1 MDYFY
6 DGQVRRYVTQ
16 FMRIFIGFK
25 YKTGGDVPEERH
37 VPVMY
42 GDLTRQVAGII
53 KDNSENKLSTV
64 PRIACYISGL
74 ELDTSRLSDYS
85 FVSKLSVRER
95 EYTVNNLGE
104 RTYGSAQ
111 GGGYTVERLMPTPF
125 KLTMKAE
132 IWTSSTDQKLQLLEQ
147 ILVLFN
153 PSLEIQ
159 TTDNYIDWTS
169 ISVVD
174 LNSVNFSSRTI
185 PQGTE
190 SEIDICTL
198 EFQTPIW
205 ISPPAKVKKLGIIKN
220 IIMNVFGESGQLL
233 GLEDLIFNGDNPTSQ
248 VRNTVDQFGVL
259 LILNKATGF
268 YDLTV
273 LDVYEAVLGLGLDAT
288 LYKGNQLRLDWYKIL
303 EIHGGYTG
311 TSRIHFTQPSGYEVT
326 GTFTI
331 NEVDP
336 TYLVIDLD
344 MDTIPTNTMLAVTA
358 IVDPYKFS
366 PIEKFGSIAAIPVG
380 TRYLMLDDVN
390 NSANVGQHVE
400 NGGWNYGDSGSTAYD
415 GPDAWKDLIS
425 DDTVIKANSII
436 EWTGATW
443 IETFD
448 PSTVT
453 AIQYFTNLTTG
464 VQYKWD
470 GTQWL
475 RSFEGEYA
483 AGYWRFDLNA

>member
-104 RTYGSAQ
+104 REYSGAQ

-125 KLTMKAE
+125 KLTLKAE

-159 TTDNYIDWTS
+159 TTDNYVDWTS
-169 ISVVD
+169 LSVVD
-174 LNSVNFSSRTI
+174 LTGVTFSSRTI

-248 VRNTVDQFGVL
+248 VRNTVDRFGVL

-273 LDVYEAVLGLGLDAT
+273 LDVYEAVLGLGLDAS
-288 LYKGNQLRLDWYKIL
+288 LYKGNQLRLDWYKVL

-344 MDTIPTNTMLAVTA
+344 MDTIPTNTMSAVTA

-436 EWTGATW
+436 EWTGNTW

-448 PSTVT
+448 PSTVK

-483 AGYWRFDLNA
+483 AGYWRFDLDA

>member
-104 RTYGSAQ
+104 REYGSAQ

-185 PQGTE
+185 PQGAE

-233 GLEDLIFNGDNPTSQ
+233 GLEDLIFNGDTPTSQ
-248 VRNTVDQFGVL
+248 VQNTVDQFGVL

-273 LDVYEAVLGLGLDAT
+273 LDVYEAVLGLGLDAS

-400 NGGWNYGDSGSTAYD
+400 NGGWDYGDSGSTAYD

-425 DDTVIKANSII
+425 NDTVIKANSII
-436 EWTGATW
+436 EWTGTTW
-443 IETFD
+443 QETFD

-453 AIQYFTNLTTG
+453 TIQYFTNLTTG
-464 VQYKWD
+464 VQYKWT
-470 GTQWL
+470 GTTWL

-483 AGYWRFDLNA
+483 AGYWRFDLDA

>member
-25 YKTGGDVPEERH
+25 YKTGGDIPEERH

-42 GDLTRQVAGII
+42 GDMTRQVASLI

-95 EYTVNNLGE
+95 QYTVNDAGE
-104 RTYGSAQ
+104 REYGYTQ

-159 TTDNYIDWTS
+159 TTDNYVDWTS

-185 PQGTE
+185 PQGAE
-190 SEIDICTL
+190 SEIDICTI

-220 IIMNVFGESGQLL
+220 IVMNVFGESGQLL
-233 GLEDLIFNGDNPTSQ
+233 NLEDLIFNRDAPTSQ
-248 VRNTVDQFGVL
+248 QRETVDRFGVL
-259 LILNKATGF
+259 LILNKATGL

-288 LYKGNQLRLDWYKIL
+288 PYKNNQLRLDWNKVL

-311 TSRIHFTQPSGYEVT
+311 TSRIHFTQPSGYEIT
-326 GTFTI
+326 GTFTV
-331 NEVDP
+331 NELDP
-336 TYLVIDLD
+336 TYLVVDLD
-344 MDTIPTNTMLAVTA
+344 MDTIPTNTIVAVTA

-366 PIEKFGSIAAIPVG
+366 PIEKFGAISNIPVG

-390 NSANVGQHVE
+390 NSDNVGQHVE

-415 GPDAWKDLIS
+415 GPDAWKDLIGN
-425 DDTVIKANSII
+425 DTVIKANSII
-436 EWTGATW
+436 EWTGAAW
-443 IETFD
+443 IQTFN
-448 PSTVT
+448 PATVT
-453 AIQYFTNLTTG
+453 STQYFTNLTTG

-483 AGYWRFDLNA
+483 AGYWRFDLDA

>member
-1 MDYFY
+1 
-6 DGQVRRYVTQ
+6 
-16 FMRIFIGFK
+16 MRIFIGFK

-125 KLTMKAE
+125 KLTLKAE

-233 GLEDLIFNGDNPTSQ
+233 GLEDLVFNGDSPTSQ

-273 LDVYEAVLGLGLDAT
+273 LDVYEAVLGLGLDAS
-288 LYKGNQLRLDWYKIL
+288 LYKGNQLRLDWYKVL
-303 EIHGGYTG
+303 ELYGGYTG

-344 MDTIPTNTMLAVTA
+344 MDTIPTNTLTAVTA

-443 IETFD
+443 IETFN

-483 AGYWRFDLNA
+483 AGYWRFDLDA

>member
-1 MDYFY
+1 MEYFY

-125 KLTMKAE
+125 KLTLKAE

-233 GLEDLIFNGDNPTSQ
+233 GLEDLVFNGDSPTSQ

-273 LDVYEAVLGLGLDAT
+273 LDVYEAVLGLGLDAS
-288 LYKGNQLRLDWYKIL
+288 LYKGNQLRLDWYKVL
-303 EIHGGYTG
+303 ELYGGYTG

-344 MDTIPTNTMLAVTA
+344 MDTIPTNTLTAVTA

-400 NGGWNYGDSGSTAYD
+400 NSGWNNGDSGSTAYD

-425 DDTVIKANSII
+425 NDTVIKANSII
-436 EWTGATW
+436 EWTGTTW
-443 IETFD
+443 QETFD

-464 VQYKWD
+464 VQYKWT
-470 GTQWL
+470 GATWL

-483 AGYWRFDLNA
+483 AGYWRFDLDA

>member
-1 MDYFY
+1 
-6 DGQVRRYVTQ
+6 
-16 FMRIFIGFK
+16 MRIFIGFK

-104 RTYGSAQ
+104 RTYGGAQ

-125 KLTMKAE
+125 KLTLKAE

-159 TTDNYIDWTS
+159 TTDNYVDWTS

-273 LDVYEAVLGLGLDAT
+273 LDVYEAVLGLGLDAS
-288 LYKGNQLRLDWYKIL
+288 LYKGNQLRLDWYKVL

-344 MDTIPTNTMLAVTA
+344 MDTIPTNTMSAVTA

-380 TRYLMLDDVN
+380 TRYLM
-390 NSANVGQHVE
+390 
-400 NGGWNYGDSGSTAYD
+400 
-415 GPDAWKDLIS
+415 
-425 DDTVIKANSII
+425 
-436 EWTGATW
+436 
-443 IETFD
+443 
-448 PSTVT
+448 
-453 AIQYFTNLTTG
+453 
-464 VQYKWD
+464 
-470 GTQWL
+470 
-475 RSFEGEYA
+475 
-483 AGYWRFDLNA
+483 

>member
-42 GDLTRQVAGII
+42 GDMTRQVASLI

-95 EYTVNNLGE
+95 TYTTNDAGE
-104 RTYGSAQ
+104 REYSNSQ

-132 IWTSSTDQKLQLLEQ
+132 IWTSNTDQKLQLLEQ

-159 TTDNYIDWTS
+159 TTDNYVDWTS

-185 PQGTE
+185 PQGSE
-190 SEIDICTL
+190 SEIDICTM

-220 IIMNVFGESGQLL
+220 IVMNVFGESGQLL
-233 GLEDLIFNGDNPTSQ
+233 GLEDLIFNGDAPTSQ
-248 VRNTVDQFGVL
+248 QRNTVDQFGVL
-259 LILNKATGF
+259 LILNKATGL

-288 LYKGNQLRLDWYKIL
+288 PYKNNQVRLDWLKVL
-303 EIHGGYTG
+303 ELHGGYTG

-326 GTFTI
+326 GTFTV
-331 NEVDP
+331 NELDP

-344 MDTIPTNTMLAVTA
+344 MDTVPTNTIPAVTA
-358 IVDPYKFS
+358 IVNPYKFS

-380 TRYLMLDDVN
+380 TSYLMLDDVN

-415 GPDAWKDLIS
+415 GPDAWKDLIGN
-425 DDTVIKANSII
+425 DTVIKANSII
-436 EWTGATW
+436 EWTGTAW
-443 IETFD
+443 LERFD

-453 AIQYFTNLTTG
+453 TVQYFTNLTTG

-483 AGYWRFDLNA
+483 AGYWRFDLDA

>member
-6 DGQVRRYVTQ
+6 DAQVRRYVTQ

-37 VPVMY
+37 VPVLY
-42 GDLTRQVAGII
+42 GDMTRQVASMI

-74 ELDTSRLSDYS
+74 ELDNSRLSDYS

-95 EYTVNNLGE
+95 QYTTNQAGE
-104 RTYGSAQ
+104 REYGSVQ

-125 KLTMKAE
+125 KLSMKAE
-132 IWTSSTDQKLQLLEQ
+132 IWTSNTDQKLQLLEQ

-159 TTDNYIDWTS
+159 TTDNYVDWTS

-174 LNSVNFSSRTI
+174 LSSINFSSRTI
-185 PQGTE
+185 PQGGE
-190 SEIDICTL
+190 SDIDICTL
-198 EFQTPIW
+198 DFQTPIW
-205 ISPPAKVKKLGIIKN
+205 ISPPAKVKKMGIIKN

-233 GLEDLIFNGDNPTSQ
+233 DLEDLIFNGDSATTQ
-248 VRNTVDQFGVL
+248 VRTTVDQFGVL
-259 LILNKATGF
+259 LILNKPTGF

-273 LDVYEAVLGLGLDAT
+273 LNVYEAVLSLGLDAT
-288 LYKGNQLRLDWYKIL
+288 PYKGNQERLNWYKVL
-303 EIHGGYTG
+303 ELHGGYTG
-311 TSRIHFTQPSGYEVT
+311 TSRVHFTQPSGYEVT
-326 GTFTI
+326 GTFTV
-331 NEVDP
+331 NEIDP
-336 TYLVIDLD
+336 SYLVIDLD
-344 MDTIPTNTMLAVTA
+344 MDTVPSNTISPVTA

-380 TRYLMLDDVN
+380 TRYLVLDDVN
-390 NSANVGQHVE
+390 TSTNVGQTVE
-400 NGGWNYGDSGSTAYD
+400 NSGWNNFDSGSTAYD
-415 GPDAWKDLIS
+415 GPNSWKDLIGN
-425 DDTVIKANSII
+425 DTVIKANSII
-436 EWTGATW
+436 EWTGTAW
-443 IETFD
+443 QETFD
-448 PSTVT
+448 PGVVIT
-453 AIQYFTNLTTG
+453 IEYFTNLTTG